1 MDTISRI
8 RQRSRDPVVRGMA
21 FAMVGALAYGT
32 NHVVARQVMTEYTV
46 APIASFF
53 ALLFAAATMSLYMAK
68 DIPKDRGAPK
78 RGFLFMALAGVVGS
92 AAITVSFLAFS
103 YAPVVIVSPITGINP
118 LIALVLAHLF
128 LQRLERVTFRIWA
141 GALMVVLG
149 VTVIT
154 LSNA

>member
-1 MDTISRI
+1 MHKISTI

-21 FAMVGALAYGT
+21 LALVAALAYGT
-32 NHVVARQVMTEYTV
+32 NHAVARQVVTEYTV
-46 APIASFF
+46 APVASFF
-53 ALLFAAATMSLYMAK
+53 ALLFAGVTMSLYMDK

-78 RGFLFMALAGVVGS
+78 RGFMFMALAGIVGS

-128 LQRLERVTFRIWA
+128 LQRLERVTFRICT
-141 GALMVVLG
+141 GAVMAVLG

>member
-1 MDTISRI
+1 MLL
-8 RQRSRDPVVRGMA
+8 A
-21 FAMVGALAYGT
+21 LVGALAYGT
-32 NHVVARQVMTEYTV
+32 NHVVARHVMTEYTV
-46 APIASFF
+46 APVASFF
-53 ALLFAAATMSLYMAK
+53 ALLFAAATMALYMAK

-78 RGFLFMALAGVVGS
+78 RGFMFMALAGVAGS
-92 AAITVSFLAFS
+92 AGITFAFLAFS
-103 YAPVVIVSPITGINP
+103 YAPVVVVSPITGVNP

-149 VTVIT
+149 VSVIT